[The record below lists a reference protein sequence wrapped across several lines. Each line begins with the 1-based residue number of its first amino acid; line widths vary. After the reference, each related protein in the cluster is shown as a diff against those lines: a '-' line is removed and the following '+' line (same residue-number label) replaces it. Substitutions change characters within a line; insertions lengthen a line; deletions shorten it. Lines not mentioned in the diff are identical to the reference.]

1 MFRIHYFAK
10 LVVLALVF
18 LLRPLTFALAASAE
32 PTPSPILAFSFD
44 SVTSSAVPDDSMS
57 GNTYSITAYDLS
69 GPFTP
74 TTVDS
79 FAGSGKAMQ
88 FDGTQGQRVEVNGP
102 ALTVSGFTMM
112 ADVNITG
119 NDTDP
124 AHDRWEVS
132 EKAGSYWGNIRY
144 GPPKVLRVGGFFSGS
159 QTNNFTGTTPI
170 PILVW
175 TNVAF
180 IFDPTAHKLQTYV
193 NGVLDHEQTQDGTLD
208 PSIIHNGIDEN
219 LVVGAK
225 HRQGGDGEV
234 LEAFFDGLM
243 DNYRLYNV
251 ALTATEVAAIA
262 GVPVTPATPVI
273 TRQPRNRTVQEG
285 QTATFSVTATGNP
298 PLTYQWLEGGVVIDG
313 ATQSRYTTPPTT
325 SADNGTL
332 YSVIVTNPNGS
343 VTSNQAK
350 LTVLFAP
357 VITDQPDDVSVRAGQ
372 SATFRVTAIG
382 TAPLTYQWQKN
393 GTDISGATS
402 RRYVTPPTTPDDNG
416 SVFDVKVTNNLG
428 TVTSDNATLT
438 VR

>member
-1 MFRIHYFAK
+1 MFRIYCFGK
-10 LVVLALVF
+10 LVV
-18 LLRPLTFALAASAE
+18 FALAFLLCPLSFALADSM
-32 PTPSPILAFSFD
+32 PSPILAFSFD
-44 SVTSSAVPDDSMS
+44 NVTSAAVPDDSGS
-57 GNTYSITAYDLS
+57 GNTYSITAYNSS

-79 FAGSGKAMQ
+79 FPGSGKAMQ
-88 FDGTQGQRVEVNGP
+88 FDGTQEQRIEVSGT
-102 ALTVSGFTMM
+102 ALTVSGFTIM

-124 AHDRWEVS
+124 VHDRWEVS
-132 EKAGSYWGNIRY
+132 EKAGSYWANIRY
-144 GPPKVLRVGGFFSGS
+144 GPPKVLRVGGFFSGH
-159 QTNNFTGTTPI
+159 QTNDFTGTVEI
-170 PILVW
+170 PTSTW

-180 IFDPTAHKLQTYV
+180 IFDPTAQKLQTYV
-193 NGVLDHEQTQDGTLD
+193 NGALDHEQTQTGTLD

-225 HRQGGDGEV
+225 HRLGGDGEV

-251 ALTATEVAAIA
+251 ALTATQVAAIA
-262 GVPVTPATPVI
+262 GVPVTPVTPVI
-273 TRQPRNRTVQEG
+273 TQQPRNRTVNEG
-285 QTATFSVTATGNP
+285 QTATFRVTATGDP
-298 PLTYQWLEGGVVIDG
+298 PLTYQWLKDGVVIDG

-343 VTSNQAK
+343 VTSNEAK

-357 VITDQPDDVSVRAGQ
+357 IITDQPDDASVTAGR
-372 SATFRVTAIG
+372 SATFKVTAIG
-382 TAPLTYQWQKN
+382 TVPLTYQWQKN

-402 RRYVTPPTTPDDNG
+402 RRYVTPPTTPEDNG
-416 SVFDVKVTNNLG
+416 SVFDVKVTNSLG